1 MTPPRYTHLFFDIG
15 GVLGTNGWD
24 REQREA
30 ARRRFAL
37 DDDFDH
43 RHHEVVN
50 DWERGALSFDEY
62 LDVTVFYQPRPF
74 SREEFVAFMEAQSRP
89 FPESIALVRRLAA
102 RSAAAAAAGGDG
114 PVLMTLNNEALELN
128 VHRIETFGLR
138 DLFAAFLSSCWLG
151 VRKPGHE
158 IFRRALGI
166 AAASPPEVL
175 FIDDREQ
182 NLAPARA
189 LGFDTVHFTGA
200 AALEAELARRGLL

>member
-1 MTPPRYTHLFFDIG
+1 MSAPLTHLFFDIG

-30 ARRRFAL
+30 ARRRFDL

-50 DWERGALSFDEY
+50 DWEAGKLSFDEY
-62 LDVTVFYQPRPF
+62 LDVTVFYTPRPF
-74 SREEFVAFMEAQSRP
+74 TREEFVAFMKAQSRP
-89 FPESIALVRRLAA
+89 FPDSLALVRRLAA
-102 RSAAAAAAGGDG
+102 RSRVAGGPG
-114 PVLMTLNNEALELN
+114 PLLMTLNNEALELN
-128 VHRIETFGLR
+128 VHRIDVFGLC

-151 VRKPGHE
+151 VRKPSHE

-166 AAASPPEVL
+166 AAAAPDRVL

-182 NLAPARA
+182 NLAPART
-189 LGFDTVHFTGA
+189 LGMETVHFTGA
-200 AALEAELARRGLL
+200 EALETELNRRGLL

>member
-1 MTPPRYTHLFFDIG
+1 MTPPPCTHVFFDIG

-24 REQREA
+24 REQRDT
-30 ARRRFAL
+30 ARRRFGL

-43 RHHEVVN
+43 CHHEVVN
-50 DWERGALSFDEY
+50 DWEAGKLSFDEY
-62 LDVTVFYQPRPF
+62 LDLTVFNRPRPF
-74 SREEFVAFMEAQSRP
+74 SRAEFVAFMKAQSRP
-89 FPESIALVRRLAA
+89 FPDSIALVRRLAE
-102 RSAAAAAAGGDG
+102 RSARAGGG
-114 PVLMTLNNEALELN
+114 PVLMTLNNEALDLN

-151 VRKPGHE
+151 VRKPSHE

-166 AAASPPEVL
+166 AAAAPDRVL

-189 LGFDTVHFTGA
+189 LGMETVHFTGA
-200 AALEAELARRGLL
+200 EALERELTGRGLL